1 MARTREALEALVAR
15 LSALLSA
22 VRSRP
27 KTAAPPFAKV
37 DGPLDAVNDDFHG
50 TYGEARHD
58 AKYDGPV
65 FVVVADELIVFQRGQ
80 RSAHSFSPRAFHVI
94 KSVAHAP
101 VALYALFQRSQPPTR
116 ARLDEAR
123 ERVVAALAS
132 TLDDRQGFSEPTRT
146 ELEVVLRSCL
156 ELIDHTAEA
165 GQAERLAAFA
175 QETGPRLLRL
185 AQEATRLQLDAL
197 HQHTEQALQALS
209 VDDRAELQV
218 VVAGD
223 HQARVRSLAMQY
235 FHKRFADRPDADARV
250 SYAEGVSDEH
260 GALELVGTQRL
271 DRTLARAFFGE
282 EQRLQRDILGD
293 AAEQQLHSFEVA
305 QIVWRS

>member
-1 MARTREALEALVAR
+1 MARTKQALEALVAR
-15 LSALLSA
+15 LSALLA
-22 VRSRP
+22 GGRS
-27 KTAAPPFAKV
+27 KTAAPPIAKV
-37 DGPLDAVNDDFHG
+37 DPPLDAINDDFHS
-50 TYGEARHD
+50 TYGAARHE

-80 RSAHSFSPRAFHVI
+80 RSAHSFSPRAFHVL

-101 VALYALFQRSQPPTR
+101 VALYALFQRTATPGR

-123 ERVVAALAS
+123 ARVVAALES
-132 TLDDRQGFSEPTRT
+132 TPEEVQALPEPTRAD
-146 ELEVVLRSCL
+146 LAMVLRACL
-156 ELIDHTAEA
+156 ELIDQTADA

-175 QETGPRLLRL
+175 QKTGPRLLRL

-197 HQHTEQALQALS
+197 HQHTEHALQELS
-209 VDDRAELQV
+209 AHDRTELQV

-235 FHKRFADRPDADARV
+235 FHKRFADRPDADLHV

-293 AAEQQLHSFEVA
+293 AAEQQLRSFEVE
-305 QIVWRS
+305 QIV